1 MKYIDNFLLKNLIQ
15 EIYLEEKQKMNES
28 STIEA
33 IGTIAAMGAMPF
45 LMGLIK
51 NYLAYKN
58 VPRDDIGAI
67 VEDMKKDYNF
77 MEDIKNLQSKDIDQ
91 IKLDSIFNSLKPEID
106 KRLKERGIDNS
117 QQGTTYNLRR
127 YQTNIIRGLR
137 GGRRPGREISF
148 WDRIR
153 GKY

>member
-77 MEDIKNLQSKDIDQ
+77 MEDIKNLQSKGNIMRYCEFMRDGKIPITKLSPEEMKVLKSIMNTLKTIDINLLNDYV
-91 IKLDSIFNSLKPEID
+91 
-106 KRLKERGIDNS
+106 ERG
-117 QQGTTYNLRR
+117 Q
-127 YQTNIIRGLR
+127 NIKHKI
-137 GGRRPGREISF
+137 
-148 WDRIR
+148 
-153 GKY
+153 